1 MSENLEIYQK
11 IVDVSRNSKTV
22 KGGRR
27 MSFGVIVVV
36 GDRKG
41 RVGIGH
47 GKAAE
52 VMDANEK
59 AKSEAKTSMIK
70 IPLRDGRTLHHDV
83 IGRFGA
89 GKVIMRSAPAG
100 TGIIAGGA
108 VRAVCEALGIKD
120 VVAKSIGSTNP
131 HNLIK
136 ATLNALTLTKSPRF
150 TAEKRG
156 KKVGEIVSRR
166 EKPGSASSISE
177 VEGLPQVE
185 SAPKKKVVKN
195 NGSK

>member
-1 MSENLEIYQK
+1 MSENLEIYKK
-11 IVDVSRNSKTV
+11 IVDVSRNAKVV

-27 MSFGVIVVV
+27 FSFGVIVVV

-41 RVGIGH
+41 RVGIGL

-59 AKSEAKTSMIK
+59 ATNEAKRSMIK

-83 IGRFGA
+83 IGTFGA

-100 TGIIAGGA
+100 TGIIAGGS

-131 HNLIK
+131 HNLVK
-136 ATLNALTLTKSPRF
+136 AAIQALTLTRSPRF

-156 KKVGEIVSRR
+156 KKVGEIVGRR
-166 EKPGSASSISE
+166 EIGIVSETDSSTDQSAE
-177 VEGLPQVE
+177 KK
-185 SAPKKKVVKN
+185 KKKVVK
-195 NGSK
+195 K

>member
-1 MSENLEIYQK
+1 MSENLEIYKK
-11 IVDVSRNSKTV
+11 IVDVARTTKVV

-27 MSFGVIVVV
+27 FSFGVIVVT

-41 RVGIGH
+41 RIGVGL

-59 AKSEAKTSMIK
+59 ATNEAKRNMIK
-70 IPLRDGRTLHHDV
+70 VPLRDGRTLHHDV

-89 GKVIMRSAPAG
+89 GRVIMRSAPAG

-136 ATLNALTLTKSPRF
+136 ATLNALTLTRSPRF

-156 KKVGEIVSRR
+156 KKVGEIVGRR
-166 EKPGSASSISE
+166 EKVAVGSDVE
-177 VEGLPQVE
+177 VAEQNVV
-185 SAPKKKVVKN
+185 ATKKKVVK
-195 NGSK
+195 KDKK